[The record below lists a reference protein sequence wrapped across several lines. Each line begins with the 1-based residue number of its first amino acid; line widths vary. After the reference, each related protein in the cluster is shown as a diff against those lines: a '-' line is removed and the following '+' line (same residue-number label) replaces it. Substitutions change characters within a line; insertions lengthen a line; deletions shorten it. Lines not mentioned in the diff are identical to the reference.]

1 VLSKWLLMLCG
12 LAAANAQA
20 QANAPAQ
27 ERLFQAGL
35 IQVGDV
41 HAAPT
46 PPVAGV
52 AAVYL
57 SITNHGAKA
66 DSLMSLASPIAEKVE
81 IHSSTT
87 TQGVMQM
94 RRVEAL
100 ECPPGVTVKVQ
111 PGGMHI
117 MLINLK
123 HPLVAGSTFPL
134 SLKFRDAGMLVVQVS
149 VKPLE

>member
-12 LAAANAQA
+12 LAAANVQ
-20 QANAPAQ
+20 AQ

-41 HAAPT
+41 HSAPT

-57 SITNHGAKA
+57 WIINHGAKA
-66 DSLMSLASPIAEKVE
+66 DSLTSLASPIAEKVE

-94 RRVEAL
+94 RQVAAL
-100 ECPPGVTVKVQ
+100 ECPPGVTVKVE

-117 MLINLK
+117 MLVNLK
-123 HPLVAGSTFPL
+123 QPLVAGSTFPL
-134 SLKFRDAGMLVVQVS
+134 SLKFRDAGTLVVQVS